1 MGVEDPS
8 NPTPDASGA
17 AVPPPLA
24 PRPRRKRKQPA
35 SYAEEDDAP
44 TAATPGKRA
53 RKTKAPAKKEVV
65 VLDDDTQK
73 EAKPKSKGKG
83 KAKAEA
89 PEEKRL
95 RRCRAQPPQA
105 FQDIEYR
112 ALNQRMFVL
121 DRSRAGTEDCPE
133 ENVDIAGSTGNV
145 YTVNISKV
153 PRCTCP
159 YNQKGNQCKHIAYV
173 LNRTLKAPR
182 HLQYQL
188 AFVSSELREIFAKAP
203 AIPSEAASTEDKDG
217 RRKPLEDDCPIC
229 CCEFEPTKEEIVY
242 CKAACGNNIHKECFN
257 QWAATKHG
265 EVTCPFCRSP
275 WQQDLDESLAR
286 KHAKSGKVNAEG
298 YVNVA
303 DQLGISRE
311 RDYSTYHDFWVRGQ
325 ARAGLIPGHWRDFG
339 REYD

>member
-1 MGVEDPS
+1 MLS
-8 NPTPDASGA
+8 ALTSCI
-17 AVPPPLA
+17 PLT
-24 PRPRRKRKQPA
+24 RPQ
-35 SYAEEDDAP
+35 
-44 TAATPGKRA
+44 
-53 RKTKAPAKKEVV
+53 
-65 VLDDDTQK
+65 
-73 EAKPKSKGKG
+73 
-83 KAKAEA
+83 
-89 PEEKRL
+89 
-95 RRCRAQPPQA
+95 
-105 FQDIEYR
+105 
-112 ALNQRMFVL
+112 
-121 DRSRAGTEDCPE
+121 
-133 ENVDIAGSTGNV
+133 
-145 YTVNISKV
+145 
-153 PRCTCP
+153 
-159 YNQKGNQCKHIAYV
+159 V

-311 RDYSTYHDFWVRGQ
+311 RGLSIQISPKIIDGLLTFF
-325 ARAGLIPGHWRDFG
+325 ARLLYLP
-339 REYD
+339 